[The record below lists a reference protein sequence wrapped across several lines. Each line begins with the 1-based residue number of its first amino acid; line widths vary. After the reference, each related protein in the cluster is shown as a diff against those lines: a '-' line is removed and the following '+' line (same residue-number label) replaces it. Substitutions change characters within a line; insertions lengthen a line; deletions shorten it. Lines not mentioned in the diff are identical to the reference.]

1 MVRWKKITLCVLAFS
16 LMGGSL
22 LFADSVNQKIRVWS
36 NGKEITDGGY
46 LIDGKTYIPAREAG
60 GVVNWD
66 GSGKVTILKPN
77 VHIILFKDD
86 TVFGNVYLGKLKI
99 KALAQ
104 VDSLTEEIAAVKMA
118 ITDPSGNVKDIQSQE
133 YGGSQQDNFWFST
146 SEFTYDFKDT
156 GKYRVG
162 FYIKATKNGDYVLVS
177 EKVVTATNKSS
188 N

>member
-1 MVRWKKITLCVLAFS
+1 MMRWKKITLCVFAFS

-22 LFADSVNQKIRVWS
+22 LFADSVNQKIKVWS
-36 NGKEITDGGY
+36 NGKEIADGGY

-60 GVVNWD
+60 GIVNWD

-77 VHIILFKDD
+77 INIVLFKDD

-99 KALAQ
+99 KMLTQ

-118 ITDPSGNVKDIQSQE
+118 ITDPSGNVKDIQSEE

-146 SEFTYDFKDT
+146 SEFTYDFKEA

-162 FYIKATKNGDYVLVS
+162 FYIKATKNGDYTLMA
-177 EKVVTATNKSS
+177 EKVITASVKSS

>member
-1 MVRWKKITLCVLAFS
+1 MMRWKKITLCVFAFS

-36 NGKEITDGGY
+36 NGKEIVDGGY

-77 VHIILFKDD
+77 VHIVLFKGD
-86 TVFGNVYLGKLKI
+86 TVFGNVNIGKLKI
-99 KALAQ
+99 KILTQ
-104 VDSLTEEIAAVKMA
+104 VDSLTDEVSAVKVA
-118 ITDPSGNVKDIQSQE
+118 ITDPSGNTKDIQSQE
-133 YGGSQQDNFWFST
+133 LEGSKKDNFWFPT
-146 SEFTYDFKDT
+146 SEFTYDFKET

-162 FYIKATKNGDYVLVS
+162 FYIKASKNGDYVLVS
-177 EKVVTATNKSS
+177 EKVITAFN
-188 N
+188 

>member
-1 MVRWKKITLCVLAFS
+1 MNRWKKITLCVFAFS

-22 LFADSVNQKIRVWS
+22 LFADSVNQKIRVWN
-36 NGKEITDGGY
+36 NGKEIVDGGY

-77 VHIILFKDD
+77 VHIVLFKDN
-86 TVFGNVYLGKLKI
+86 TVFGNVNVGKLKI
-99 KALAQ
+99 KILTQ
-104 VDSLTEEIAAVKMA
+104 VDSLTEEVSAVKVA

-133 YGGSQQDNFWFST
+133 LEGSQKDNFWFPT
-146 SEFTYDFKDT
+146 SEFTYDFKET

-162 FYIKATKNGDYVLVS
+162 FYMKASKNADYVLVS
-177 EKVVTATNKSS
+177 EKVITALN
-188 N
+188 